1 MARARNGGGA
11 GRALARES
19 AALTAYFDDM
29 LGTQPPEP
37 RPASAQAAPC
47 APATAVEYLA
57 FVADGLTLAIPRA
70 RAAGIVRC
78 AVRAR
83 ETADTAPPWLLGY
96 FEHCG
101 NAVAAVEI
109 ARILIPG
116 AEAEGAAQFRT
127 IVLLHGGRIGLVC
140 DAVTGPLVIAADEVC
155 WRSERTRRPW
165 LAGTAAAR
173 GCAIFD
179 IEALIALVRAAGI
192 PAGTDSAL

>member
-29 LGTQPPEP
+29 LGAQPPQP
-37 RPASAQAAPC
+37 LPASAQAAPC
-47 APATAVEYLA
+47 VPATVEYLA

-70 RAAGIVRC
+70 RAAGVVRC
-78 AVRAR
+78 AVQAR

-96 FEHCG
+96 FAHCG

-116 AEAEGAAQFRT
+116 AEAEGAAQLRT

-140 DAVTGPLVIAADEVC
+140 DAIAGPLVIAPNEVC

-173 GCAIFD
+173 GCAILD
-179 IEALIALVRAAGI
+179 IEALIDLVRAAGI